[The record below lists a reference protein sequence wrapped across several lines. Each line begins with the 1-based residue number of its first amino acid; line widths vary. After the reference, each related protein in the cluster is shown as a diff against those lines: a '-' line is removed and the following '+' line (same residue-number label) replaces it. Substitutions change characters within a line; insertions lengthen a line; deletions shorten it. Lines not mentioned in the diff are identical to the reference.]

1 MNNPLS
7 AYDFVYKAMTDEER
21 NDLQKRITNIMVASS
36 QVAVETMKKA
46 MENALSD
53 LVVVPFH
60 RDVSENNSDYEWV
73 SAISNALWKQLLKSK
88 PDDLESY
95 QISALVDAWRTNYPE
110 QFKTVMDGEL
120 LKENKRLNELV
131 EFNNRMRESR
141 C

>member
-21 NDLQKRITNIMVASS
+21 NDLQKRVTNIMVASS

-53 LVVVPFH
+53 LVVIPFYEAV
-60 RDVSENNSDYEWV
+60 RENNNDYEWV
-73 SAISNALWKQLLKSK
+73 KVISNAIWYKLLKSK
-88 PDDLESY
+88 PDEMESY
-95 QISALVDAWRTNYPE
+95 QIGVLVDAWRTNYPE

>member
-7 AYDFVYKAMTDEER
+7 AYDFVYKTMTDEER
-21 NDLQKRITNIMVASS
+21 NDLQKRITNITVASA

-46 MENALSD
+46 MENALCD

-60 RDVSENNSDYEWV
+60 QAVSENNNEYEWV
-73 SAISNALWKQLLKSK
+73 NAISNALWNKLLASK

-95 QISALVDAWRTNYPE
+95 QISRLVDAWQKNYPE
-110 QFKTVMDGEL
+110 QFKAVVDAEL
-120 LKENKRLNELV
+120 QERIKQLEELV

-141 C
+141 L